1 MLVAGVKGETPPD
14 ISCAEVAG
22 YRVHTIGIVCI
33 VIVPAC
39 VPWKPCKIAAC
50 SLMITQ
56 MERRFEAKE
65 CDWLERVTA
74 LEAER
79 EGLRAEAVETRGRL
93 RRAESSSPSAVV
105 FERRVLVLLA
115 PHLWFMWPLYT
126 CTHVLWADFPR
137 MCMRFVCQP

>member
-1 MLVAGVKGETPPD
+1 
-14 ISCAEVAG
+14 
-22 YRVHTIGIVCI
+22 
-33 VIVPAC
+33 
-39 VPWKPCKIAAC
+39 
-50 SLMITQ
+50 MITQ

-115 PHLWFMWPLYT
+115 PHLWFM
-126 CTHVLWADFPR
+126 
-137 MCMRFVCQP
+137 